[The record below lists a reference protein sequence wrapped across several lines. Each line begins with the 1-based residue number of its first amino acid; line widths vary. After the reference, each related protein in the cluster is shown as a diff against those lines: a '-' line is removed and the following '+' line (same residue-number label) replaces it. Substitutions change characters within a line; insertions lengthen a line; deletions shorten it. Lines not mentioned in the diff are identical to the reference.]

1 MSDSVLIV
9 LLNLCFLITFLQPRQ
24 RSNFQRDKFKRL
36 FKKFLLSGF
45 AFFCLFSLCS
55 VFLCGWHAIQDYNF
69 ALTFLLILIS
79 FSAIFLWDFTIWKI
93 FNFYNRHNAKNVI
106 ILGSGSIAN
115 SVVSNILNKSDNNYN
130 FLGFFDDRPREYMV
144 LDPNDYLLGTIDD
157 TFDFLRRNRV
167 DIIICA
173 LPAGNDAIIVK
184 TMNYAED
191 NMIRFL
197 LVPDFIRFIATKVN
211 LSIINNIPI
220 IQVRPE
226 PMQKLGGILFKRAFD
241 LFCASLFLATA
252 FLPIMLIVAIAI
264 KLDDAGPLFFKQR
277 RTGINGK
284 SFWCYK
290 FRSMRLN
297 KDADTRM
304 ATKDDNRL
312 TRVGRILRKTDIDE
326 LPQFINVFLGDMS
339 LVGPRPLMESQTSS
353 NRNFIP
359 RYMQRHFVRPGIT
372 GLSQISGYRGE
383 VRDPE
388 MLRQRSEIDLWY
400 VENWSIMLDLSILV
414 KTVIGAI
421 KGDERAY

>member
-1 MSDSVLIV
+1 M
-9 LLNLCFLITFLQPRQ
+9 
-24 RSNFQRDKFKRL
+24 
-36 FKKFLLSGF
+36 
-45 AFFCLFSLCS
+45 
-55 VFLCGWHAIQDYNF
+55 
-69 ALTFLLILIS
+69 TFLLILIS

-173 LPAGNDAIIVK
+173 LPAGNDAVIVK

-226 PMQKLGGILFKRAFD
+226 PMQKLGGIIFKRAFD